1 MSKDNI
7 YNTVDNKKIYIEID
21 PDICIGAASC
31 VGIDPKTFAIN
42 KDNKA
47 YILNDNVS
55 DYETIL
61 EAAKNCPVSAII
73 IKDEDGNQIWP

>member
-1 MSKDNI
+1 MLKDNI
-7 YNTVDNKKIYIEID
+7 YKTTEGRKIYIEID

-31 VGIDPKTFAIN
+31 VGIDPKTFALD

-61 EAAKNCPVSAII
+61 EAAKSCPTSAII
-73 IKDEDGNQIWP
+73 LKDEDENQIWP